1 MEQDTWLSLISPL
14 QVQQPFRFLQ
24 IAIEQYRNGGIDC
37 KVHGIQ
43 LIGLNV
49 GHALRLDDT
58 TARLL
63 PPDFEQ
69 EQNVPVFQKT
79 RQLSTL
85 IQNSSCATRVF
96 VWGLND
102 KDQLGGPKG
111 SKIKI
116 PQLSETMASLQPV
129 AVAGGSKSLFIVTQ
143 SGKVYA
149 CGEGSNGRLGLGH
162 SNNIVTPRQ
171 ITALSQHVIRKV
183 AVHSGGRHALALTA
197 DGRVFSWGEGDDGKL
212 GHGDRHSLEAPRCI
226 EALNGLRIR
235 DIAAGSNHSAAVT
248 SSGELYTWG
257 LGEYGR
263 LGHGDTQTQLVP
275 KRVEALLGQRVVQ
288 VSCGSRDAQTLA
300 LVEGGMVY
308 SWGDGDFGKLG
319 RGGSEG
325 CHTPAL
331 VDRLSG
337 LGVCH
342 VECGAQFSV
351 ALTCHGHVR
360 FVHMKI

>member
-102 KDQLGGPKG
+102 EDQLGGTKG

-116 PQLSETMASLQPV
+116 PQLSETMASLQP
-129 AVAGGSKSLFIVTQ
+129 GGGGPWSRGVM
-143 SGKVYA
+143 
-149 CGEGSNGRLGLGH
+149 
-162 SNNIVTPRQ
+162 
-171 ITALSQHVIRKV
+171 VILANWAAEDRK
-183 AVHSGGRHALALTA
+183 AS
-197 DGRVFSWGEGDDGKL
+197 
-212 GHGDRHSLEAPRCI
+212 
-226 EALNGLRIR
+226 
-235 DIAAGSNHSAAVT
+235 
-248 SSGELYTWG
+248 
-257 LGEYGR
+257 
-263 LGHGDTQTQLVP
+263 
-275 KRVEALLGQRVVQ
+275 
-288 VSCGSRDAQTLA
+288 
-300 LVEGGMVY
+300 
-308 SWGDGDFGKLG
+308 
-319 RGGSEG
+319 
-325 CHTPAL
+325 